1 MDSVIEK
8 LADIELTAEKIVAH
22 AEAQKAEIERQF
34 QKQRDEFDETLAAQ
48 TAKELTGIKAEADRK
63 MNQLLE
69 QEKQRHHF
77 VIDNLE
83 KEYKENHDTYA
94 QEILEHIIAV

>member
-22 AEAQKAEIERQF
+22 AEDQKAEIERQF
-34 QKQRDEFDETLAAQ
+34 QKQRDEFDEKLAAQ
-48 TAKELTGIKAEADRK
+48 TAEKIAGIKTEADRK

-83 KEYKENHDTYA
+83 NEYKENHEAYV